1 MPQPATG
8 PATAD
13 ATKAQLSLVTDL
25 TDALVDAAVAAAN
38 RYVRRQ
44 RSADPATWPT
54 EPALPASGWPED
66 LELGANMLAARLVR
80 RRNSPDGVAALTDA
94 GAVYIARTDP
104 DIGMLLQVGAFARP
118 AVG

>member
-13 ATKAQLSLVTDL
+13 ATKAQLSLVTEA
-25 TDALVDAAVAAAN
+25 TDAIVDAAVAAAN
-38 RYVRRQ
+38 VYVRRQ
-44 RSADPATWPT
+44 RCADIDATEWPA
-54 EPALPASGWPED
+54 D
-66 LELGANMLAARLVR
+66 VELGANMLAARLVR

-104 DIGMLLQVGAFARP
+104 DIGMLLQVGSYATP